1 MVVVTRHD
9 TNSALFNTKFR
20 LNFGRLPSTSPDQFQ
35 DILDNPNELLIGR
48 SSSCNMVLDY
58 RTVSTVHAKISYENG
73 GFYIQDKK
81 SSNGTMMY
89 LQEAFPLPFSH
100 PCRLRMGRTT
110 ISLQPKRSLTASLR
124 DAFTRSRNNNDESG
138 SYLTPQQFQTLMAS
152 ASATGLS
159 GFNNRPGSALITTLV
174 RGTNHD
180 QFAELNRNGFISN
193 FTPSGARSV
202 PLAGIDGNETPK
214 SRIQD
219 TRLSTLNINLEN
231 NDGNDGP
238 KNLTGRYTYES
249 FHESLH
255 SRTVKTPLT
264 LSQQRMDN
272 VQNLLQSIKD
282 NPLKDSEEPELTS
295 IDNRKFSASEIGV
308 LPTNNGSGE
317 VLIYMSLYEFYCE

>member
-1 MVVVTRHD
+1 MC
-9 TNSALFNTKFR
+9 
-20 LNFGRLPSTSPDQFQ
+20 
-35 DILDNPNELLIGR
+35 I
-48 SSSCNMVLDY
+48 
-58 RTVSTVHAKISYENG
+58 
-73 GFYIQDKK
+73 
-81 SSNGTMMY
+81 GTMMY

-124 DAFTRSRNNNDESG
+124 DAFTRSRTNNDESG
-138 SYLTPQQFQTLMAS
+138 SYLTPPQFQTLMAS
-152 ASATGLS
+152 ASATSL
-159 GFNNRPGSALITTLV
+159 GFNRGGSALITTLV
-174 RGTNHD
+174 RGSNHD

-193 FTPSGARSV
+193 FTPTARSA
-202 PLAGIDGNETPK
+202 PLATGDDAPK
-214 SRIQD
+214 NRGVQD
-219 TRLSTLNINLEN
+219 TKLSTLNINLEN

-255 SRTVKTPLT
+255 NRTTKNSLT

-282 NPLKDSEEPELTS
+282 KPLKDNEDQDLTS

-308 LPTNNGSGE
+308 LPNSNGE
-317 VLIYMSLYEFYCE
+317 VFIIFYLNMKPTFILTIIVYII